1 MDANTPA
8 VMIGRAP
15 RQITGWAVPE
25 LVVMALG
32 ARALG
37 QVVACLAYRQ
47 ARPAGRGA
55 AVGDGREQRVL
66 PEVVGLPPAG
76 LLQQVRFGPALEG
89 CRGQHRV
96 LELRVLPA
104 AEGALGQEPLA

>member
-1 MDANTPA
+1 MSPDWSLW
-8 VMIGRAP
+8 R
-15 RQITGWAVPE
+15 W
-25 LVVMALG
+25 G
-32 ARALG
+32 ARAPG
-37 QVVACLAYRQ
+37 QVLGRLAYRH
-47 ARPAGRGA
+47 ARPAGCGA
-55 AVGDGREQRVL
+55 DVGDRREQRVL

-89 CRGQHRV
+89 CRCQHRV